1 MAFRINTNITALNNH
16 NNARKTDDRLNASLT
31 HLSSGLRINKAAD
44 DASGMTIADS
54 LKSQANSLG
63 QAIANGNDAIG
74 MVQTADGAMDEQLQI
89 IDTIRT
95 KAIQAAQDG
104 QSTDSRKALQADIS
118 RLMEELDN
126 IAKTTSFNGKQ
137 LLNGNFSNQ
146 NFQIGAYSNET
157 VQISIGATES
167 SKIGHTRFET
177 SDNLVYST
185 AGVSA
190 TTLSLELSGIDGF
203 PNGYKFQQIAG
214 DELKADGLK
223 AVADRLNGVSD
234 TTGVRAKVTNAVT
247 FSGVIG
253 TGTIKGL
260 EINGAKIGDLTL
272 VAGDTNAV
280 LANAINAVKAQT
292 GVEATVTDGKLTLTA
307 RDGRAI
313 NMKTA
318 STGNDANVSVMGAL
332 EGKAFSQGGT
342 TFFGNLSLIR
352 EDARDIVIDLKA
364 TAGQQT
370 GTGLKGTGTSAFF
383 NTATGFSTAVV
394 SEANVATVTLAD
406 LNTGILDGHEA
417 AAMGYF
423 HTGEYSVGAVSVAG
437 TGIADQLSGVTTY
450 GGAQA
455 MISVAESAQKQL
467 DRIRSDIGSV
477 QNQIV
482 ATINNIS
489 TTQVNVKAA
498 ESQIRDVD
506 FASEASNFNKYNL
519 LAQSGSYAL
528 SQANTIQQN
537 VMRLLQ

>member
-16 NNARKTDDRLNASLT
+16 NNARKTDDRLNASLS

-118 RLMEELDN
+118 RLLEELDN

-177 SDNLVYST
+177 SRFMAISA
-185 AGVSA
+185 AGAAKDVNI
-190 TTLSLELSGIDGF
+190 ELSGIDGF
-203 PNGYKFQQIAG
+203 PNGYKFQTVSAA
-214 DELKADGLK
+214 ELTSDGLK
-223 AVADRLNGVSD
+223 AIADRINGVSD
-234 TTGVRAKVTNAVT
+234 TTGVRAKVTNSIT
-247 FSGVIG
+247 FSSVIE

-260 EINGAKIGDLTL
+260 EINGAKIGDLEVT
-272 VAGDTNAV
+272 AGDTNAV

-307 RDGRAI
+307 RDGRAM
-313 NMKTA
+313 NVKVNSSMTVA
-318 STGNDANVSVMGAL
+318 GMLANKYSEGAVIL
-332 EGKAFSQGGT
+332 
-342 TFFGNLSLIR
+342 GNLSLIR
-352 EDARDIVIDLKA
+352 EDARDIVIGISGGSNAFQL
-364 TAGQQT
+364 T
-370 GTGLKGTGTSAFF
+370 G
-383 NTATGFSTAVV
+383 NISTAAMSDAALNSV
-394 SEANVATVTLAD
+394 ANVATVTLAD
-406 LNTGILDGHEA
+406 LNTGVLKGSVA

-423 HTGEYSVGAVSVAG
+423 HAGQYKLTAGPSFTGLSGG
-437 TGIADQLSGVTTY
+437 ADQLSGVTTY

>member
-74 MVQTADGAMDEQLQI
+74 IVQTADGAMDEQLQI

-177 SDNLVYST
+177 SKFIAFSKAADLAAKTVTVN
-185 AGVSA
+185 
-190 TTLSLELSGIDGF
+190 LSGIDGY
-203 PNGYKFQQIAG
+203 PSGYTFQTVSG
-214 DELKADGLK
+214 DELQRDGLK
-223 AVADRLNGVSD
+223 AIADRLNGVSD
-234 TTGVRAKVTNAVT
+234 TTGVKASVTNAIT
-247 FSGVIG
+247 FSAVVAAG
-253 TGTIKGL
+253 TVKGL
-260 EINGAKIGDLTL
+260 EINGAKIGDIE
-272 VAGDTNAV
+272 VQAGDQNAV
-280 LANAINAVKAQT
+280 LANSINAVKAQT
-292 GVEATVTDGKLTLTA
+292 GVEASVTDGKLTLTS
-307 RDGRAI
+307 RDGRAMNI
-313 NMKTA
+313 KLVTGA
-318 STGNDANVSVMGAL
+318 SFAGMREKRYSDGVVIL
-332 EGKAFSQGGT
+332 
-342 TFFGNLSLIR
+342 GNLSLVR
-352 EDARDIVIDLKA
+352 EDARDIVISLGAISGFADISEIITVA
-364 TAGQQT
+364 A
-370 GTGLKGTGTSAFF
+370 GTSVAAENSMA
-383 NTATGFSTAVV
+383 NT
-394 SEANVATVTLAD
+394 ATVTLAD
-406 LNTGILDGHEA
+406 LNTGILKGSAA

-423 HTGEYSVGAVSVAG
+423 HAGQFGINLSTNYAVGN
-437 TGIADQLSGVTTY
+437 QLSGVTTY

-467 DRIRSDIGSV
+467 DRIRADIGSV

-482 ATINNIS
+482 STINNIS

>member
-1 MAFRINTNITALNNH
+1 MAFRINTNITAMNNH

-146 NFQIGAYSNET
+146 NFQIGAYSNEI

-177 SDNLVYST
+177 SKFFAYST
-185 AGVSA
+185 TANLSA
-190 TTLSLELSGIDGF
+190 QTVGIELSGIDGF
-203 PNGYKFQQIAG
+203 PNGYKFQSVTG
-214 DELKADGLK
+214 EELRISGFR
-223 AVADRLNGVSD
+223 AVADRINGVSD
-234 TTGVRAKVTNAVT
+234 TTGVKAKVTNSIT
-247 FSGVIG
+247 FSGIIADG
-253 TGTIKGL
+253 TVKGL
-260 EINGAKIGDLTL
+260 EINGATIGDIELK
-272 VAGDTNAV
+272 AGDGNAV

-292 GVEATVTDGKLTLTA
+292 GVEASVTDGKLTLTSP
-307 RDGRAI
+307 DGRTI
-313 NMKTA
+313 NIKA
-318 STGNDANVSVMGAL
+318 QSSASVMGTISAIGL
-332 EGKAFSQGGT
+332 SDGKAILGS
-342 TFFGNLSLIR
+342 LSLVR
-352 EDARDIVIDLKA
+352 EDARDIVI
-364 TAGQQT
+364 GI
-370 GTGLKGTGTSAFF
+370 TGLTGGAQILSTFTMATNGMSA
-383 NTATGFSTAVV
+383 ATM
-394 SEANVATVTLAD
+394 SEADAASITLAD
-406 LNTGILDGHEA
+406 LNTGILDGKAA

-423 HTGEYSVGAVSVAG
+423 RAGEFSSSAYSAG
-437 TGIADQLSGVTTY
+437 TYADQLSGVTTY

-489 TTQVNVKAA
+489 TTRVNVKAA

-528 SQANTIQQN
+528 SQANTVQQN

>member
-1 MAFRINTNITALNNH
+1 MAFRINTNITAMNNH

-177 SDNLVYST
+177 SANLVIST
-185 AGVSA
+185 AGGITAGV
-190 TTLSLELSGIDGF
+190 TKLELSGIDGF
-203 PNGYKFQQIAG
+203 PNGYKFQDITG
-214 DELKADGLK
+214 DELKRDGLK

-260 EINGAKIGDLTL
+260 EINGAKIGDLEL

-307 RDGRAI
+307 RDGRTI
-313 NMKTA
+313 NLKTD
-318 STGNDANVSVMGAL
+318 STAGANVSIMGAL
-332 EGKAFSQGGT
+332 QDKSFSKGGYS
-342 TFFGNLSLIR
+342 FLGNLSLIR
-352 EDARDIVIDLKA
+352 EDARDIVIGLTNTGITGAADASGFFSSA
-364 TAGQQT
+364 TK
-370 GTGLKGTGTSAFF
+370 L
-383 NTATGFSTAVV
+383 STAVN
-394 SEANVATVTLAD
+394 SQANVATVTLKD
-406 LNTGILDGHEA
+406 LNTGILDGHVA

-423 HTGEYSVGAVSVAG
+423 HMGQYSKGSYSIMG
-437 TGIADQLSGVTTY
+437 KGKADQLSGVTTY

>member
-16 NNARKTDDRLNASLT
+16 NNARKTDDRLNASLG

-89 IDTIRT
+89 VDTIRT

-177 SDNLVYST
+177 SKFL
-185 AGVSA
+185 AFSA
-190 TTLSLELSGIDGF
+190 DTLSAADFVLELSGIDGF
-203 PNGYKFQQIAG
+203 PNGYKFQNITGVEMKQ
-214 DELKADGLK
+214 DGLK

-234 TTGVRAKVTNAVT
+234 TTGVRASVTNAMT
-247 FSGVIG
+247 FDDVISAG
-253 TGTIKGL
+253 TLKGL
-260 EINGAKIGDLTL
+260 EINGAKIGDLEL
-272 VAGDTNAV
+272 QAGDGNAV

-292 GVEATVTDGKLTLTA
+292 GIEATVTDGKLTLTA
-307 RDGRAI
+307 RDGRAMNI
-313 NMKTA
+313 KAT
-318 STGNDANVSVMGAL
+318 TGMSVAGA
-332 EGKAFSQGGT
+332 KAGVFSAGAVIV
-342 TFFGNLSLIR
+342 GNLSLVR
-352 EDARDIVIDLKA
+352 EDARDIVI
-364 TAGQQT
+364 
-370 GTGLKGTGTSAFF
+370 
-383 NTATGFSTAVV
+383 GFSTANASNGKIFSV
-394 SEANVATVTLAD
+394 SSKFGTASSIQEAMKNSLANTATVTLAD
-406 LNTGILDGHEA
+406 LNTGVLKA
-417 AAMGYF
+417 SVTAAMGYF
-423 HTGEYSVGAVSVAG
+423 HAGQFSVVATRYAG
-437 TGIADQLSGVTTY
+437 FTAADQLSGVTTY

>member
-177 SDNLVYST
+177 SKFLAFSAQNLT
-185 AGVSA
+185 NGNFK
-190 TTLSLELSGIDGF
+190 LELSGIDGF
-203 PNGYKFQQIAG
+203 PNGYQFQDISGVEIKQN
-214 DELKADGLK
+214 GLK

-234 TTGVRAKVTNAVT
+234 TTGVRASVTNAMT
-247 FSGVIG
+247 FDNVIA
-253 TGTIKGL
+253 TGTVQQL
-260 EINGAKIGDLTL
+260 EINGAIIGDLELT
-272 VAGDTNAV
+272 AGDTNAV

-313 NMKTA
+313 NIKTN
-318 STGNDANVSVMGAL
+318 STASVMGA
-332 EGKAFSQGGT
+332 KAGVFSDGAVIL
-342 TFFGNLSLIR
+342 GNLSLVR
-352 EDARDIVIDLKA
+352 EDARDIVI
-364 TAGQQT
+364 
-370 GTGLKGTGTSAFF
+370 AFSD
-383 NTATGFSTAVV
+383 TATQNKPTLLGVSDKFSTA
-394 SEANVATVTLAD
+394 SAIEGAMKNSLANTATVTLAD
-406 LNTGILDGHEA
+406 LNTGVLKGSVA

-423 HTGEYSVGAVSVAG
+423 HAGQYSTGTTGYAGLDGA
-437 TGIADQLSGVTTY
+437 ADQLSGVTTY

>member
-1 MAFRINTNITALNNH
+1 
-16 NNARKTDDRLNASLT
+16 
-31 HLSSGLRINKAAD
+31 
-44 DASGMTIADS
+44 
-54 LKSQANSLG
+54 
-63 QAIANGNDAIG
+63 
-74 MVQTADGAMDEQLQI
+74 
-89 IDTIRT
+89 
-95 KAIQAAQDG
+95 AQDG

-177 SDNLVYST
+177 TKTLIYS
-185 AGVSA
+185 GGKIS
-190 TTLSLELSGIDGF
+190 TLTVNMELSGIDGF
-203 PNGYKFQQIAG
+203 PNGYKFQDIKA
-214 DELKADGLK
+214 DEMMSDGLK
-223 AVADRLNGVSD
+223 AIADRLNGVSD
-234 TTGVRAKVTNAVT
+234 TTGVRAKVTNSIT
-247 FSGVIG
+247 FSGVIS
-253 TGTIKGL
+253 TGTLQQL
-260 EINGAKIGDLTL
+260 EINGAKIGDIELT
-272 VAGDTNAV
+272 AGDQNAV

-292 GVEATVTDGKLTLTA
+292 GVEASVTDGKLTLTA
-307 RDGRAI
+307 RDGRTI
-313 NMKTA
+313 HIKTN
-318 STGNDANVSVMGAL
+318 STASVMGAL
-332 EGKAFSQGGT
+332 AGKFSNEGQYVL
-342 TFFGNLSLIR
+342 GNLSLIR
-352 EDARDIVIDLKA
+352 EDARDIVLDLK
-364 TAGQQT
+364 
-370 GTGLKGTGTSAFF
+370 TGTSAVDANKSAFDTF
-383 NTATGFSTAVV
+383 DGAANISTAVLN
-394 SEANVATVTLAD
+394 SEGNTATVTLND
-406 LNTGILDGHEA
+406 LNTGILAGSVA

-423 HTGEYSVGAVSVAG
+423 HAGQFSTSLTAVGG
-437 TGIADQLSGVTTY
+437 YRQGDQLSGVTTY

-467 DRIRSDIGSV
+467 DRIRADIGSV

>member
-31 HLSSGLRINKAAD
+31 HLSSGLRVNKAAD

-74 MVQTADGAMDEQLQI
+74 IVQTADGAMDEQLQI
-89 IDTIRT
+89 VDTIRT

-177 SDNLVYST
+177 SRTLIYS
-185 AGVSA
+185 AGSISTMTVQM
-190 TTLSLELSGIDGF
+190 ELSGIDGF
-203 PNGYKFQQIAG
+203 PNGYKFQDIKWE
-214 DELKADGLK
+214 ELKADGLK
-223 AVADRLNGVSD
+223 AVVDRLNGVSD

-247 FSGVIG
+247 FSGVIE
-253 TGTIKGL
+253 TGSIKGL
-260 EINGAKIGDLTL
+260 EINGAKIGEIE
-272 VAGDTNAV
+272 VIAGDTNAV

-292 GVEATVTDGKLTLTA
+292 GVEASVTDGRLTLTA

-313 NMKTA
+313 NMKADSTA
-318 STGNDANVSVMGAL
+318 GANVSVLGAL
-332 EGKAFSQGGT
+332 AAKGLTQGGLT
-342 TFFGNLSLIR
+342 YLGNLSLIR
-352 EDARDIVIDLKA
+352 EDARDIVI
-364 TAGQQT
+364 
-370 GTGLKGTGTSAFF
+370 GLKTGSAAVSANQSAF
-383 NTATGFSTAVV
+383 ATISAAANISTAILNSVG
-394 SEANVATVTLAD
+394 NTATVTLKD
-406 LNTGILDGHEA
+406 LNTGVLKGSVA

-423 HTGEYSVGAVSVAG
+423 HTGQFSVGTSYSTLAG
-437 TGIADQLSGVTTY
+437 AADQLSGVTTY

-467 DRIRSDIGSV
+467 DRIRADIGSV

>member
-1 MAFRINTNITALNNH
+1 MAFRINTNITALSNH

-89 IDTIRT
+89 VDTIRT

-177 SDNLVYST
+177 SQFFAYS
-185 AGVSA
+185 AEDLSA
-190 TTLSLELSGIDGF
+190 QTVKLELSSIDGF
-203 PNGYKFQQIAG
+203 PNGYKFQDVTGA
-214 DELKADGLK
+214 ELKQDGFK
-223 AVADRLNGVSD
+223 AIADRLNGVSD
-234 TTGVRAKVTNAVT
+234 TTGVRAKVTNAIT
-247 FSGVIG
+247 FSGVISA
-253 TGTIKGL
+253 GTIKGL
-260 EINGAKIGDLTL
+260 EINGAKIGDLEL
-272 VAGDTNAV
+272 QAGDGNAV

-307 RDGRAI
+307 RDGRAMYI
-313 NMKTA
+313 KATTGMTVA
-318 STGNDANVSVMGAL
+318 GAISSTFTT
-332 EGKAFSQGGT
+332 GKSILGS
-342 TFFGNLSLIR
+342 LSLIR
-352 EDARDIVIDLKA
+352 EDARDIVI
-364 TAGQQT
+364 GM
-370 GTGLKGTGTSAFF
+370 TGLTGGVQVLSAFSMATKGMSAGIS
-383 NTATGFSTAVV
+383 NTNAKT
-394 SEANVATVTLAD
+394 ATVTLAD
-406 LNTGILDGHEA
+406 LNTGVLNGRAA

-423 HTGEYSVGAVSVAG
+423 HAGQFSSSAYSTGTY
-437 TGIADQLSGVTTY
+437 ADQLSGVTTY

>member
-1 MAFRINTNITALNNH
+1 MAFRINTNITAMNNH

-54 LKSQANSLG
+54 LRSQANSLG

-74 MVQTADGAMDEQLQI
+74 IVQTADGAMEEQIQI
-89 IDTIRT
+89 TDTIRV

-118 RLMEELDN
+118 RLLEELDN

-146 NFQIGAYSNET
+146 NFQIGAYSNEI

-177 SDNLVYST
+177 SRFFAYSAANLST
-185 AGVSA
+185 KEVGI
-190 TTLSLELSGIDGF
+190 ELSGIDGF
-203 PNGYKFQQIAG
+203 PNGYKFQSVTG
-214 DELKADGLK
+214 EELRISGFR
-223 AVADRLNGVSD
+223 AVADRINGVSD
-234 TTGVRAKVTNAVT
+234 TTGVKAKVTNSIT
-247 FSGVIG
+247 FSGIIADG
-253 TGTIKGL
+253 TVKGL
-260 EINGAKIGDLTL
+260 EINGATIGDIELK
-272 VAGDTNAV
+272 AGDGNAV

-292 GVEATVTDGKLTLTA
+292 GVEASVTDGKLTLTSP
-307 RDGRAI
+307 DGRTI
-313 NMKTA
+313 NIKA
-318 STGNDANVSVMGAL
+318 QSSASVMGTISAIGL
-332 EGKAFSQGGT
+332 SDGKAILGS
-342 TFFGNLSLIR
+342 LSLVR
-352 EDARDIVIDLKA
+352 EDARDIVI
-364 TAGQQT
+364 GI
-370 GTGLKGTGTSAFF
+370 TGLTGGAQILSTFTMATNGMSA
-383 NTATGFSTAVV
+383 ATM
-394 SEANVATVTLAD
+394 SEADAASITLAD
-406 LNTGILDGHEA
+406 LNTGILDGKAA

-423 HTGEYSVGAVSVAG
+423 RAGEFSSSIYSDG
-437 TGIADQLSGVTTY
+437 TYADQLSGVTTY

-467 DRIRSDIGSV
+467 DRIRSEIGSV

-489 TTQVNVKAA
+489 TTRVNVKAA

-528 SQANTIQQN
+528 SQANTVQQN

>member
-74 MVQTADGAMDEQLQI
+74 IVQTADGAMDEQLQI
-89 IDTIRT
+89 VDTIRT

-177 SDNLVYST
+177 SKFMAYS
-185 AGVSA
+185 ASAALQAISVS
-190 TTLSLELSGIDGF
+190 LSGIDGF
-203 PNGYKFQQIAG
+203 PNGYKFQSVTAE
-214 DELKADGLK
+214 ELKADGLK
-223 AVADRLNGVSD
+223 AIADRLNGVSD
-234 TTGVRAKVTNAVT
+234 TTGVRAKVTNSIT
-247 FSGVIG
+247 FSGVIE
-253 TGTIKGL
+253 TGTLKGL
-260 EINGAKIGDLTL
+260 EINGAKIGDITL
-272 VAGDTNAV
+272 QAGDQNAV
-280 LANAINAVKAQT
+280 LANSINAVKAQT
-292 GVEATVTDGKLTLTA
+292 GVEASVTDGKLTLTS
-307 RDGRAI
+307 RDGRA
-313 NMKTA
+313 M
-318 STGNDANVSVMGAL
+318 NVKVNSSMSIAGMQAGKYSEGAVIL
-332 EGKAFSQGGT
+332 
-342 TFFGNLSLIR
+342 GNLSLIR
-352 EDARDIVIDLKA
+352 EDARDIVISVG
-364 TAGQQT
+364 AGA
-370 GTGLKGTGTSAFF
+370 SMA
-383 NTATGFSTAVV
+383 GFQLAASVSTAAM
-394 SEANVATVTLAD
+394 SEACLNSVGNIATVTLAD
-406 LNTGILDGHEA
+406 LNTGILKGSVA

-423 HTGEYSVGAVSVAG
+423 HAGQFSVGAGYSTLTDGA
-437 TGIADQLSGVTTY
+437 ADQLSGVTTY

-467 DRIRSDIGSV
+467 DRIRADIGSV

-528 SQANTIQQN
+528 SQANTVQQN

>member
-16 NNARKTDDRLNASLT
+16 NNARKTDDRLNASLS

-177 SDNLVYST
+177 SQFFAYSV
-185 AGVSA
+185 ANISA
-190 TTLSLELSGIDGF
+190 NGKAVTLELSGIDGF
-203 PNGYKFQQIAG
+203 PNGYKFQDITGA
-214 DELKADGLK
+214 ELNDGFKAI
-223 AVADRLNGVSD
+223 ADRLNGVSD
-234 TTGVRAKVTNAVT
+234 VTGVRAKVTNAFT

-253 TGTIKGL
+253 TGTLKGL
-260 EINGAKIGDLTL
+260 EINGAKIGDLELT
-272 VAGDTNAV
+272 AGDQNAV

-292 GVEATVTDGKLTLTA
+292 GVEATVADGKLTLTA

-313 NMKTA
+313 RMKVESTA
-318 STGNDANVSVMGAL
+318 DIIGGMTKAGFSVG
-332 EGKAFSQGGT
+332 GKAILGS
-342 TFFGNLSLIR
+342 LSLIR
-352 EDARDIVIDLKA
+352 EDARDIVI
-364 TAGQQT
+364 GI
-370 GTGLKGTGTSAFF
+370 TGLTGGAQVLSTF
-383 NTATGFSTAVV
+383 TMATGGMSAGISNNNAKT
-394 SEANVATVTLAD
+394 ATVTLAD
-406 LNTGILDGHEA
+406 LNTGILDGRAA

-423 HTGEYSVGAVSVAG
+423 HAGQFSSSLYSAG
-437 TGIADQLSGVTTY
+437 TYADQLSGVTTY

>member
-1 MAFRINTNITALNNH
+1 
-16 NNARKTDDRLNASLT
+16 
-31 HLSSGLRINKAAD
+31 
-44 DASGMTIADS
+44 
-54 LKSQANSLG
+54 
-63 QAIANGNDAIG
+63 
-74 MVQTADGAMDEQLQI
+74 
-89 IDTIRT
+89 
-95 KAIQAAQDG
+95 
-104 QSTDSRKALQADIS
+104 
-118 RLMEELDN
+118 MEELDN

-177 SDNLVYST
+177 SRFMAVSKAANLKEVT
-185 AGVSA
+185 VN
-190 TTLSLELSGIDGF
+190 LSGIDGY
-203 PNGYKFQQIAG
+203 PSGYAFQAVSA
-214 DELKADGLK
+214 DELQKDGLK
-223 AVADRLNGVSD
+223 AIADRLNGVSD
-234 TTGVRAKVTNAVT
+234 TTGVRAKVTNSIT

-253 TGTIKGL
+253 TGTVQGL
-260 EINGAKIGDLTL
+260 EINGAKIGDLEVT
-272 VAGDTNAV
+272 AGDTNAV

-307 RDGRAI
+307 RDGRAMNI
-313 NMKTA
+313 KLV
-318 STGNDANVSVMGAL
+318 TGAALAGMRDKQYSDGAVIL
-332 EGKAFSQGGT
+332 
-342 TFFGNLSLIR
+342 GNLSLVR
-352 EDARDIVIDLKA
+352 EDARDIVISIGGG
-364 TAGQQT
+364 TIAGFKDISEIVT
-370 GTGLKGTGTSAFF
+370 VAAGISDAAENSSA
-383 NTATGFSTAVV
+383 NT
-394 SEANVATVTLAD
+394 ATVTLKD
-406 LNTGILDGHEA
+406 LNTGILAGSVA

-423 HTGEYSVGAVSVAG
+423 NAGQFGAILSANYTIG
-437 TGIADQLSGVTTY
+437 NQLSGVTTY

>member
-1 MAFRINTNITALNNH
+1 MAFRINTNITAMNNH

-74 MVQTADGAMDEQLQI
+74 IVQTADGAMDEQLQI
-89 IDTIRT
+89 VDTIRT

-177 SDNLVYST
+177 TRTLIYSSIS
-185 AGVSA
+185 VA
-190 TTLSLELSGIDGF
+190 TKLELSGIDGF
-203 PNGYKFQQIAG
+203 PNGYKFQDISI
-214 DELKADGLK
+214 DEMKQDGLK
-223 AVADRLNGVSD
+223 AIADRLNGVSD
-234 TTGVRAKVTNAVT
+234 TTGVRAKVTNAIT
-247 FSGVIG
+247 FSAVVE
-253 TGTIKGL
+253 TGTLKGL
-260 EINGAKIGDLTL
+260 EINGAKIGDIELQ
-272 VAGDTNAV
+272 AGDQSAV

-292 GVEATVTDGKLTLTA
+292 GVEASVTDGKLTLTS
-307 RDGRAI
+307 RDGRAMNI
-313 NMKTA
+313 KTF
-318 STGNDANVSVMGAL
+318 STTASVMGAVA
-332 EGKAFSQGGT
+332 GQFSDGRVVL
-342 TFFGNLSLIR
+342 GNLSLVR
-352 EDARDIVIDLKA
+352 EDARDIVIGISTGSMKA
-364 TAGQQT
+364 NQATLGSTSTA
-370 GTGLKGTGTSAFF
+370 AD
-383 NTATGFSTAVV
+383 FSTAIMNSV
-394 SEANVATVTLAD
+394 ANTATVTLND
-406 LNTGILDGHEA
+406 LNTGILKGSVA

-423 HTGEYSVGAVSVAG
+423 HAGQFNISAGYSTLAGA
-437 TGIADQLSGVTTY
+437 ADQLSGVTTY

-467 DRIRSDIGSV
+467 DRIRADIGSV

-482 ATINNIS
+482 STINNIS

-528 SQANTIQQN
+528 SQANTVQQN

>member
-1 MAFRINTNITALNNH
+1 MAFRINTNITAMNNH

-74 MVQTADGAMDEQLQI
+74 IVQTADGAMDEQLQI
-89 IDTIRT
+89 VDTIRT

-177 SDNLVYST
+177 SRFMAYSQGT
-185 AGVSA
+185 VS
-190 TTLSLELSGIDGF
+190 TVSVQVELSGIDGF
-203 PNGYKFQQIAG
+203 PNGYKFQTVSPE
-214 DELKADGLK
+214 ELMSNGLK

-234 TTGVRAKVTNAVT
+234 TTGVRAKVTNAIT
-247 FSGVIG
+247 FSAVVE
-253 TGTIKGL
+253 TGTLKGL
-260 EINGAKIGDLTL
+260 EINGAKIGDIE
-272 VAGDTNAV
+272 VIAGDQNAV
-280 LANAINAVKAQT
+280 LVNSINAVKAQT

-313 NMKTA
+313 NIKTLTTA
-318 STGNDANVSVMGAL
+318 ATGSVMGAAA
-332 EGKAFSQGGT
+332 GVFSGQQT
-342 TFFGNLSLIR
+342 LLGNLSLMR
-352 EDARDIVIDLKA
+352 EDARDIVIGIVTGSNKA
-364 TAGQQT
+364 GAQILSST
-370 GTGLKGTGTSAFF
+370 
-383 NTATGFSTAVV
+383 STAASF
-394 SEANVATVTLAD
+394 SEAVMNSVGNIATVTLND
-406 LNTGILDGHEA
+406 LNTGILKGSAA

-423 HTGEYSVGAVSVAG
+423 HAGQFNISGGYSTLAGA
-437 TGIADQLSGVTTY
+437 ADQLSGVTTY

-467 DRIRSDIGSV
+467 DRIRADIGSV

-482 ATINNIS
+482 STINNIS

-528 SQANTIQQN
+528 SQANTVQQN

>member
-1 MAFRINTNITALNNH
+1 MAFRINTNITAMNNH
-16 NNARKTDDRLNASLT
+16 NNARKTDDRLNASLA

-54 LKSQANSLG
+54 LRSQANSLG

-74 MVQTADGAMDEQLQI
+74 IVQTADGAMDEQLQI

-177 SDNLVYST
+177 SQAFAYST
-185 AGVSA
+185 TTALSAQTVSI
-190 TTLSLELSGIDGF
+190 ELSGIDGF
-203 PNGYKFQQIAG
+203 PNGYKFQNVTG
-214 DELKADGLK
+214 EELRISGFR
-223 AVADRLNGVSD
+223 AVADRINGVSD
-234 TTGVRAKVTNAVT
+234 TTGVRAKVTNAIT

-253 TGTIKGL
+253 TGTLKGL
-260 EINGAKIGDLTL
+260 EINGAKIGDLEL
-272 VAGDTNAV
+272 VAGDGNAV

-307 RDGRAI
+307 RDGRAMSI
-313 NMKTA
+313 KVGSTA
-318 STGNDANVSVMGAL
+318 DVIGARTSAGFSGD
-332 EGKAFSQGGT
+332 GKVILGS
-342 TFFGNLSLIR
+342 LSLIR
-352 EDARDIVIDLKA
+352 EDARDIVIGIKGLSGGAQVLSTYTMA
-364 TAGQQT
+364 TKGISTGILNSMAQT
-370 GTGLKGTGTSAFF
+370 
-383 NTATGFSTAVV
+383 
-394 SEANVATVTLAD
+394 ATVTLAD
-406 LNTGILDGHEA
+406 LNTGILDGKAA

-423 HTGEYSVGAVSVAG
+423 RAGEFSSSIYSSG
-437 TGIADQLSGVTTY
+437 TYADQLSGVTTY

>member
-31 HLSSGLRINKAAD
+31 HLSSGLRVNKAAD
-44 DASGMTIADS
+44 DASGMTLADS

-74 MVQTADGAMDEQLQI
+74 IVQTADGAMDEQLQI
-89 IDTIRT
+89 VDTIRT

-118 RLMEELDN
+118 RLLEELDN

-146 NFQIGAYSNET
+146 NFQIGAYSNEI

-177 SDNLVYST
+177 SRFFAYS
-185 AGVSA
+185 AADLSA
-190 TTLSLELSGIDGF
+190 KAVGIELSGIDGF
-203 PNGYKFQQIAG
+203 PNGYKFQSVTG
-214 DELKADGLK
+214 EELRISGFR
-223 AVADRLNGVSD
+223 AVADRINGVSD
-234 TTGVRAKVTNAVT
+234 TTGVKAKVTNSIT
-247 FSGVIG
+247 FSGIIADG
-253 TGTIKGL
+253 TVKGL
-260 EINGAKIGDLTL
+260 EINGATIGDIELK
-272 VAGDTNAV
+272 AGDGNAV

-292 GVEATVTDGKLTLTA
+292 GVEASVTDGKLTLTSP
-307 RDGRAI
+307 DGRTI
-313 NMKTA
+313 NIKA
-318 STGNDANVSVMGAL
+318 QSSASVMGTISAIGL
-332 EGKAFSQGGT
+332 SDGKAILGS
-342 TFFGNLSLIR
+342 LSLVR
-352 EDARDIVIDLKA
+352 EDARDIVI
-364 TAGQQT
+364 GI
-370 GTGLKGTGTSAFF
+370 TGLTGGAQILSTFTMATNGMSA
-383 NTATGFSTAVV
+383 ATM
-394 SEANVATVTLAD
+394 SEADAASITLAD
-406 LNTGILDGHEA
+406 LNTGILDGKAA

-423 HTGEYSVGAVSVAG
+423 RAGDFSSSIYSAG
-437 TGIADQLSGVTTY
+437 TYADQLSGVTTY

-489 TTQVNVKAA
+489 TTRVNVKAA

-528 SQANTIQQN
+528 SQANTVQQN

>member
-31 HLSSGLRINKAAD
+31 HLSSGLRVNKAAD

-74 MVQTADGAMDEQLQI
+74 IVQTADGAMDEQLQI
-89 IDTIRT
+89 VDTIRT

-177 SDNLVYST
+177 SRTIIYSDIT
-185 AGVSA
+185 AA
-190 TTLSLELSGIDGF
+190 TKLELAGIDGF
-203 PNGYKFQQIAG
+203 PNGYKFQDIST
-214 DELKADGLK
+214 DEMKQDGLK
-223 AVADRLNGVSD
+223 ALADRLNGVSD
-234 TTGVRAKVTNAVT
+234 TTGVRAKVTNAIT
-247 FSGVIG
+247 FSAVIA
-253 TGTIKGL
+253 TGTLKGL
-260 EINGAKIGDLTL
+260 EINGAKIGDIEVT
-272 VAGDTNAV
+272 AGDTNAV

-292 GVEATVTDGKLTLTA
+292 GVEASVTDGKLTLTA
-307 RDGRAI
+307 RDGRAM
-313 NMKTA
+313 NVKT
-318 STGNDANVSVMGAL
+318 STTASVMGAVA
-332 EGKAFSQGGT
+332 GQFSTGRYIL
-342 TFFGNLSLIR
+342 GNLSLVR
-352 EDARDIVIDLKA
+352 EDARDIVINISTGGSGMKA
-364 TAGQQT
+364 NQDSFSST
-370 GTGLKGTGTSAFF
+370 
-383 NTATGFSTAVV
+383 STAAKL
-394 SEANVATVTLAD
+394 SEAVASQANTATVTLKD
-406 LNTGILDGHEA
+406 LNTGVLKGSVA

-423 HTGEYSVGAVSVAG
+423 HTGQFTVGVGYSTLTDGA
-437 TGIADQLSGVTTY
+437 ADQLSGVTTY

-467 DRIRSDIGSV
+467 DRIRADIGSV

>member
-1 MAFRINTNITALNNH
+1 MAFRINTNITAMNNH
-16 NNARKTDDRLNASLT
+16 NNARKTDDRLNASLA

-54 LKSQANSLG
+54 LRSQANSLG

-74 MVQTADGAMDEQLQI
+74 IVQTADGAMEEQIQI
-89 IDTIRT
+89 TDTIRV

-177 SDNLVYST
+177 SKFLAFS
-185 AGVSA
+185 AG
-190 TTLSLELSGIDGF
+190 TLSDANFKLALSGIDGF
-203 PNGYKFQQIAG
+203 PNGYQFQDITGVEMKQ
-214 DELKADGLK
+214 DGLK

-234 TTGVRAKVTNAVT
+234 TTGVRASVTNAMT
-247 FSGVIG
+247 FDTVITNG
-253 TGTIKGL
+253 AIKGL
-260 EINGAKIGDLTL
+260 EINGAKIGDLEIT
-272 VAGDTNAV
+272 AGDGNAV

-307 RDGRAI
+307 RDGRAMNI
-313 NMKTA
+313 KAT
-318 STGNDANVSVMGAL
+318 TGMSVAGA
-332 EGKAFSQGGT
+332 KAGVFSDGAVIV
-342 TFFGNLSLIR
+342 GNLSLIR
-352 EDARDIVIDLKA
+352 EDARDIVI
-364 TAGQQT
+364 
-370 GTGLKGTGTSAFF
+370 AFS
-383 NTATGFSTAVV
+383 NAATGSKGKVMDVSDKFSTA
-394 SEANVATVTLAD
+394 SAIEGAMKNSLANTATVTLAD
-406 LNTGILDGHEA
+406 LNTGVLKGSVA

-423 HTGEYSVGAVSVAG
+423 HAGQFTVGAGYSTLTDG
-437 TGIADQLSGVTTY
+437 QADQLSGVTTY

-528 SQANTIQQN
+528 SQANTVQQN

>member
-1 MAFRINTNITALNNH
+1 MAFRINTNITAMNNH

-74 MVQTADGAMDEQLQI
+74 IVQTADGAMDEQLQI
-89 IDTIRT
+89 VDTIRT

-177 SDNLVYST
+177 SQFFAFST
-185 AGVSA
+185 TGDISA
-190 TTLSLELSGIDGF
+190 QTAIIELSGIDGF
-203 PNGYKFQQIAG
+203 PNGYKFQDVSG
-214 DELKADGLK
+214 LELKQNGFK
-223 AVADRLNGVSD
+223 AIADRLNGVSD
-234 TTGVRAKVTNAVT
+234 ITGVRAKVTNSIT
-247 FSGVIG
+247 FSGVIA
-253 TGTIKGL
+253 TGTLKGL
-260 EINGAKIGDLTL
+260 EINGAKIGDIEL
-272 VAGDTNAV
+272 VAGDQNAV
-280 LANAINAVKAQT
+280 LVNSINAVKAQT
-292 GVEATVTDGKLTLTA
+292 GVEASVTDGKLTLTA
-307 RDGRAI
+307 RDGRTMNIKAQ
-313 NMKTA
+313 
-318 STGNDANVSVMGAL
+318 SSYSFMGTISDIL
-332 EGKAFSQGGT
+332 SDGKAILGS
-342 TFFGNLSLIR
+342 LSLIR
-352 EDARDIVIDLKA
+352 EDARDIVIGIKGLTGGAQILSTFTMA
-364 TAGQQT
+364 TTGMSEGVLNSLAQT
-370 GTGLKGTGTSAFF
+370 
-383 NTATGFSTAVV
+383 
-394 SEANVATVTLAD
+394 ATVTLAD
-406 LNTGILDGHEA
+406 LNTGILNGKAA

-423 HTGEYSVGAVSVAG
+423 RAGEFSSSIYSAG
-437 TGIADQLSGVTTY
+437 TYADQLSGVTTY

-467 DRIRSDIGSV
+467 DRIRADIGSV

-482 ATINNIS
+482 STINNIS

-528 SQANTIQQN
+528 SQANTVQQN